1 MTATVKD
8 PVGAQTLNIISEA
21 HRFNE
26 WMYNNIKPWLKGN
39 ILEIGSGIGNI
50 SRYVLRDFPSVSLSD
65 YDSAYVS
72 ILQGKF
78 AQHPSIKGF
87 YSIDLQH
94 KKFEETYPEHR
105 QRYDSIFLLNV
116 IEHLADDQAAV
127 EHCAWMLKPGG
138 NLVLLAP
145 SYNWL
150 FCRMDKELGHFRR
163 YTTKTLSRVV
173 ESSGE
178 LQVTHRTYFNA
189 TGIAGWLIM
198 GKWLNQ
204 AALRKNEMTAFNRIV
219 PIAKLTDKI
228 FARSIGLSSIV
239 VGTKK

>member
-8 PVGAQTLNIISEA
+8 PVGAQTLDIISEA

-26 WMYNNIKPWLKGN
+26 WMYDNIKPWLKGD

-50 SRYVLRDFPSVSLSD
+50 SQFAVRDFPSVSLSD

-72 ILQGKF
+72 VLQGKF
-78 AQHPSIKGF
+78 AGHSSIRGF

-94 KKFEETYPEHR
+94 EKFEETYLEHR

-127 EHCAWMLKPGG
+127 KHCAWMLKPGG
-138 NLVLLAP
+138 NLILLAP
-145 SYNWL
+145 AYNWL

-173 ESSGE
+173 ESASDI
-178 LQVTHRTYFNA
+178 QVAHRTYFNA
-189 TGIAGWLIM
+189 IGMAGWLIM

-204 AALRKNEMTAFNRIV
+204 ATLRKNEMTAFNRIV
-219 PIAKLTDKI
+219 PIARLTDNI
-228 FARSIGLSSIV
+228 LARSIGLSTIV
-239 VGTKK
+239 VATKK